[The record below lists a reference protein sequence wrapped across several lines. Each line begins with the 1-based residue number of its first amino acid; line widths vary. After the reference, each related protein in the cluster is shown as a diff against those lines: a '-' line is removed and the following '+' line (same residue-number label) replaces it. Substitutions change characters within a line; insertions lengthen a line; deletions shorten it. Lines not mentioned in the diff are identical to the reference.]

1 MHCASTHFPERKN
14 KTMSKKFKEL
24 FLVVAVLIILV
35 SMAAGQDINSFQV
48 EKNTAPQEYNR
59 MIFGQFIEHFHR
71 QIYGGIF
78 TDGKESSELLDEHG
92 FRKDVI
98 EALKE
103 LKIPIVRYP
112 GGCFVSSYHWVDGVG
127 PKRQPSYDKAWG
139 VEDPNTFG
147 TAEFVLWCKA
157 IGAEPFICTNAG
169 TGTPEEMSDWV
180 EYCNLNIGKWGRMRI
195 EHGYPKP
202 FHVKYWSVGNEN
214 YGAWEVGAKTVGEWG
229 PFVRE
234 SAKMMKQVDPSIKL
248 FAAATANEDWTLPLL
263 QQAGTYLDYVS
274 IHGYW
279 DVLNSNNNPSGYLAC
294 MMKTQ
299 APEIAI
305 QRTIAILEKAKL
317 RGKVK
322 IAFDEWNLRGWHH
335 PTFPC
340 GEADKSRIQDRDK
353 NDINST
359 YTMADAVFSA
369 CVLNSFIRNCRD
381 VEIGGFSPVVNTR
394 GALFVHPK
402 GIVRRTTFH
411 VLSMYANKLE
421 KNVLPI
427 RLNSE
432 KLVRGNQSVPVLDAI
447 VTCNDA
453 KNRFVVAV
461 VNKSPDKTVEF
472 APDFES
478 LTGSLPQTVSA
489 TILNGSSPDDYND
502 IEAENR
508 VVPKEITL
516 EIQDGK
522 IILPPHSLTFI
533 KLQ

>member
-1 MHCASTHFPERKN
+1 MKN
-14 KTMSKKFKEL
+14 IMLKKL
-24 FLVVAVLIILV
+24 FQRNLLVVLTILV
-35 SMAAGQDINSFQV
+35 SIIFTTATTVSADETVQLPNADNNASVRNSV
-48 EKNTAPQEYNR
+48 EIEKESAPVEYSR

-71 QIYGGIF
+71 QIYSGIF

-195 EHGYPKP
+195 EHGYPEP
-202 FHVKYWSVGNEN
+202 FNVKYWSVGNEN
-214 YGAWEVGAKTVGEWG
+214 YGVWEVGAKTVGEWG

-234 SAKMMKQVDPSIKL
+234 SAKMMRQVDPSIKL
-248 FAAATANEDWTLPLL
+248 FAAATSSEDWTLPLL
-263 QQAGTYLDYVS
+263 QQAGKYLNYVS

-279 DVLNSNNNPSGYLAC
+279 DGSNSGYLAC

-299 APEIAI
+299 APEDLIR
-305 QRTIAILEKAKL
+305 QTIAILEKAKL
-317 RGKVK
+317 RDKVK

-340 GEADKSRIQDRDK
+340 VGADKNRIPDRDK

-369 CVLNSFIRNCRD
+369 CVLNSFIRNCKD

-402 GIVRRTTFH
+402 GVVRRTTFH

-421 KNVLPI
+421 KNYLP
-427 RLNSE
+427 LNMQCE
-432 KLVRGNQSVPVLDAI
+432 ELTAGNSKTPVLDL
-447 VTCNDA
+447 VLTCDDA
-453 KNRFVVAV
+453 KKRFVLAA
-461 VNKSPDKTVEF
+461 VNKSPDKAIELALPF
-472 APDFES
+472 AA
-478 LTGSLPQTVSA
+478 GKQA
-489 TILNGSSPDDYND
+489 TITRLSGKSPDDYND
-502 IEAENR
+502 VGSENN
-508 VVPKEITL
+508 VVPVKTLENLTGGKITL
-516 EIQDGK
+516 
-522 IILPPHSLTFI
+522 PSHSVSLI
-533 KLQ
+533 EL